1 MYLLFSL
8 KIMDSSNLEND
19 LISEIKLT
27 PVQAKAYLLVT
38 WYGKM
43 SSSQIAE
50 KLKISSESAQKT
62 ATDLMSLGAFI
73 DISETEF
80 EAMHP
85 RFTAVNM
92 YRKRCERENIEFKR
106 NKVGDSIGVM
116 LEQPYDDA
124 RTK

>member
-8 KIMDSSNLEND
+8 KIMDSSKLEND
-19 LISEIKLT
+19 LVSEIKLT
-27 PVQAKAYLLVT
+27 PIQAKIYLLIT

-43 SSSQIAE
+43 SALQIAD
-50 KLKISSESAQKT
+50 KLKISSEVAQKT
-62 ATDLMSLGAFI
+62 STELMGLGAFI

-92 YRKRCERENIEFKR
+92 YRKMCEREHIEFKR
-106 NKVGDSIGVM
+106 NKIVDNIGVI
-116 LEQPYDDA
+116 LEQAYDDA

>member
-8 KIMDSSNLEND
+8 KIMDSSKLEKD

-27 PVQAKAYLLVT
+27 PLQAKTYLLIT

-43 SSSQIAE
+43 SSLQIAD
-50 KLKISSESAQKT
+50 KLKISSESAEKT
-62 ATDLMSLGAFI
+62 ATELMGLGAFI
-73 DISETEF
+73 DISDTEF

-92 YRKRCERENIEFKR
+92 YRKMCERKHIEFKR
-106 NKVGDSIGVM
+106 NKIVDNIGVI

>member
-1 MYLLFSL
+1 
-8 KIMDSSNLEND
+8 MDSSKLEND
-19 LISEIKLT
+19 LISEIRLT
-27 PVQAKAYLLVT
+27 PIQAKTFLLVT

-43 SSSQIAE
+43 SAIQIAE
-50 KLKISSESAQKT
+50 KLKISSATAEKT
-62 ATDLMSLGAFI
+62 ATDLMTLGGFI

-92 YRKRCERENIEFKR
+92 YRKMCERENIEFKR
-106 NKVGDSIGVM
+106 NKIVDSIGVV
-116 LEQPYDDA
+116 LEQAYDDA